1 MGRFYRHV
9 LSYRGRQEGWKLC
22 CIAITSL
29 MLFVFACNLSLPNA
43 RVITP
48 TPSPTPTST
57 EPILP
62 SPSPSPPPAARL
74 SARAIAQQAVTRISE
89 VKSFHFS
96 IQPTGR
102 KPDIA
107 ALLNAPLPVLLS
119 GIEGDIVRPEQLRA
133 RITVTLLGA
142 SAHLDLVHYQDQL
155 YLNNP
160 LTGRW
165 EKFPQEVSQSFS
177 PAVWFSD
184 AQGLSGLFTALD
196 WRMIGVEEVQGVST
210 YHLQARNV
218 PGINIT
224 GSDEASEASID
235 VWIGEQTFLLHQV
248 RIDEQAAKGEQKTVW
263 LLSFSAFDRPV
274 VITPPPVRE

>member
-1 MGRFYRHV
+1 MDRFYRHM
-9 LSYRGRQEGWKLC
+9 LLHKGWPGGWKSC
-22 CIAITSL
+22 CLAITSL
-29 MLFVFACNLSLPNA
+29 LMLFALACNLSLPNA
-43 RVITP
+43 RVVMP
-48 TPSPTPTST
+48 TPSPTPTPA
-57 EPILP
+57 EPIP
-62 SPSPSPPPAARL
+62 PPPPPAARM
-74 SARAIAQQAVTRISE
+74 SARAVAQQAATRMAE

-142 SAHLDLVHYQDQL
+142 AAHLDLVHYQDQM

-165 EKFPQEVSQSFS
+165 EKLPEEVSQTFS
-177 PAVWFSD
+177 PAVWSSD
-184 AQGLSGLFTALD
+184 AQGLPGLFTTLD
-196 WRMIGVEEVQGVST
+196 WRMIGVEEVQGVPT

-224 GSDEASEASID
+224 SSDEASEASID

-248 RIDEQAAKGEQKTVW
+248 RIDEQAAKREQKTIW
-263 LLSFSAFDRPV
+263 LLCFSAFGRPV